1 MDTHDVPG
9 GLDYLAELLG
19 CAGALL
25 RLPEVAV
32 RAVRTS
38 TKKLTPDQVCA
49 AIAAAQ
55 PEDTILVDESL
66 TTGGRY
72 WELSQNCPSFSH
84 LTLTGGAIGQGPP
97 LAVGAAVACP
107 DRRVINF
114 QADGSGLYSAQAL
127 WTQAHEKLLVTT
139 VVCVNNVY
147 NILKI
152 EQDKQ
157 KLPRKGAQSTG
168 LTDLSGPNIDWV
180 KLANGFGV
188 EAVAVTDY
196 NSLLTE
202 LRRGLE
208 MDGPFLIAAML

>member
-1 MDTHDVPG
+1 MPG